1 MLQVAYIEFWRYL
14 RAFFRY
20 PLEVLGGVL
29 GAVVVFA
36 LFFSGVRYLAG
47 PTFFGERLEALVV
60 SLLAWTLAF
69 SLLSHMASTLA
80 EEALAGLLEQLAL
93 TRPGLLGVVLVR
105 SAVSLFQI
113 GLLNIPV
120 FLAIL
125 LTSGAWLDFHPLT
138 LLPLATL
145 ALGALGLGLFLG
157 GLALVYKRLGQLLSL
172 LQFPLLGLFL
182 IRFEALVWP
191 WGILGYFLPLAPS
204 AAALRLLL
212 GPGENPGPGLLW
224 LAGANTLAYLALGV
238 GFFRRALRQARQQGV
253 LGTY

>member
-47 PTFFGERLEALVV
+47 PALFGERLEALVA

-69 SLLSHMASTLA
+69 SLLSYIASTLT

-125 LTSGAWLDFHPLT
+125 LTSGARLDFPPLT

-145 ALGALGLGLFLG
+145 FLGALGLGLLLG
-157 GLALVYKRLGQLLSL
+157 GLALVYKRVGQIMGL
-172 LQFPLLGLFL
+172 LQFLFLGLFL
-182 IRFEALVWP
+182 IRFEALTQP
-191 WGILGYFLPLAPS
+191 WNALGYLLPLAPS
-204 AAALRLLL
+204 VAALRLLL
-212 GPGENPGPGLLW
+212 GQGEDPEWGLLF
-224 LAGANTLAYLALGV
+224 LAGTNALAYIAFGI
-238 GFFRRALRQARQQGV
+238 GFFKHALRRARRQGT